1 MLDLNALME
10 IGHKIKINDIEDAIN
25 DLNKAI
31 ELNPN
36 DANAHLLR
44 GKAKLGLNQYKNAI
58 DDFSKAIELR
68 PNYGRAYSQRGLVRI
83 GLKQYKNAI
92 DDYSKAIELNPNDAN
107 AYFHRGF
114 AKKGLKDYQGSREDF
129 TKAEEIDPKNC
140 NSFHQVLAK
149 WNLREYQEEIKT
161 EFLKY
166 QNAVDDLSKLLE
178 TYPNDVNCLSLRASA
193 KRKLGD
199 NKGADEDDKKAD
211 KLKSMEKKYDSME

>member
-58 DDFSKAIELR
+58 DDFSKAIELDV
-68 PNYGRAYSQRGLVRI
+68 RGPLTPPLHI
-83 GLKQYKNAI
+83 TYAKIGEAKLGLKQYKNAI
-92 DDYSKAIELNPNDAN
+92 DDYSKAIELNPNDTN
-107 AYFHRGF
+107 AYFYRGF
-114 AKKGLKDYQGSREDF
+114 AKRGLKDYQGSREDF

-140 NSFHQVLAK
+140 DSSHQLMAR
-149 WNLREYQEEIKT
+149 WNLREYQEEIKK
-161 EFLKY
+161 ELQKY
-166 QNAVDDLSKLLE
+166 QESVDDLTKLLE
-178 TYPNDVNCLSLRASA
+178 MYPNDVNTLLLRASA

-199 NKGADEDDKKAD
+199 KEGAAEDDRKAK
-211 KLKSMEKKYDSME
+211 KLKNNL